1 MRDRI
6 GKLLE
11 IALGFQLS
19 DVLSILIFSMVSHSL
34 LSCTLTL
41 STFRWCCGGKER
53 IQPKN

>member
-11 IALGFQLS
+11 MALGFQLS
-19 DVLSILIFSMVSHSL
+19 DVLSVLIFSMVSDSL

-41 STFRWCCGGKER
+41 STFIWCCGGKER
-53 IQPKN
+53 I